1 METDSDSC
9 DISVNIHMNTKHI
22 HEHTFLQWSLN
33 YGYQRYVLQLWN
45 PFSHHYSEW
54 HTHTQLF
61 LLWPGFSSTPAQK
74 TRGLCQEA
82 GFAHDKGSTLI
93 KKKVQSSLWEAALS
107 FIGVP
112 VKVSAQGQMRCWAVR
127 PHPSVSLHFPLL
139 PVSNAISKPFRSY
152 WSCIILQQRQIETL
166 KRCACLEIWHCRGQS
181 HAMKTHL
188 TRSFNGRDI
197 YNWLDIHLCL
207 NEEETV
213 VQYHVSVFLGC
224 LLHFNFFFLLQFAL
238 VHVCDRS
245 HAPLTPP
252 L

>member
-54 HTHTQLF
+54 HTHTQLS

-93 KKKVQSSLWEAALS
+93 KKSPVVTLGSGLIIHWSSRESQRSRSDEVLSCAPTPVCVASLSPVACVECDIKAVS
-107 FIGVP
+107 FILIVY
-112 VKVSAQGQMRCWAVR
+112 
-127 PHPSVSLHFPLL
+127 HFTTEADW
-139 PVSNAISKPFRSY
+139 NTQA
-152 WSCIILQQRQIETL
+152 
-166 KRCACLEIWHCRGQS
+166 
-181 HAMKTHL
+181 
-188 TRSFNGRDI
+188 
-197 YNWLDIHLCL
+197 LCL
-207 NEEETV
+207 FGDMTLPG
-213 VQYHVSVFLGC
+213 SVARHENTSDTFI
-224 LLHFNFFFLLQFAL
+224 
-238 VHVCDRS
+238 
-245 HAPLTPP
+245 
-252 L
+252 